1 LITLHDITPKLK
13 NKNQILKNF
22 IVLEGLDGSGTST
35 QTDLLAQKLKQ
46 MNVPFY
52 KTYEPT
58 HNQIGL
64 LIHTVLKNQMIMD
77 HRSLAYLFA
86 ADRNEHLYS
95 GKQSVLNQLKQN
107 KIVICDRY
115 LFSSLAYQSITCNFD
130 FVYKLNSI
138 FPLPQH
144 LVFLD
149 TDPQTCDQR
158 LKNRK
163 DRQIFENI
171 VFQKRVLKA
180 YNKAFTYFAKY
191 NMKIHRLNGNA
202 NTQQIHSSI
211 WKIIQSLPIVK
222 R

>member
-1 LITLHDITPKLK
+1 MLASPLIKK
-13 NKNQILKNF
+13 NENHILKNF

-46 MNVPFY
+46 RNIPFY

-64 LIHTVLKNQMIMD
+64 LIHTVLEKKMMMD
-77 HRSLAYLFA
+77 DRSLAYLFA

-107 KIVICDRY
+107 KLVICDRY
-115 LFSSLAYQSITCNFD
+115 LFSSLAYQSITCDFD
-130 FVYKLNSI
+130 FVFELNSI

-144 LVFLD
+144 LIFLD
-149 TDPQTCDQR
+149 TTPKICEQR
-158 LKNRK
+158 LNSRK

-171 VFQKRVLKA
+171 TFQKQVLKA
-180 YNKAFTYFAKY
+180 YNKAFNYFAKSD
-191 NMKIHRLNGNA
+191 MKIHRLNGNE

-222 R
+222 V